1 MTTRATTIPGDLVK
15 ELIRSCHQAQQS
27 FQTAAE
33 AVQDESAKRLL
44 SIYAHQRTRFA
55 EELKEHLS
63 DGLMLAMERYDG
75 ASERPTAQ
83 LDAEAVL
90 RACLDAELQ
99 SLDAY
104 NNALESGRMPTR
116 AHFLVSAQY
125 SLLQRVHERVHG
137 MYASLRKDQQ
147 TKGVLA

>member
-1 MTTRATTIPGDLVK
+1 MTTRATTIPADLVK
-15 ELIRSCHQAQQS
+15 ELIRSCHQAQQG
-27 FQTAAE
+27 FQIAAE

-55 EELKEHLS
+55 QELKEHFS
-63 DGLMLAMERYDG
+63 EGLTQGFEVSHEPQWPARE
-75 ASERPTAQ
+75 

-99 SLDAY
+99 SLNAY
-104 NNALESGRMPTR
+104 SNALESGRMPTR

-137 MYASLRKDQQ
+137 MVSSLQKDQQ
-147 TKGVLA
+147 SKGVLA